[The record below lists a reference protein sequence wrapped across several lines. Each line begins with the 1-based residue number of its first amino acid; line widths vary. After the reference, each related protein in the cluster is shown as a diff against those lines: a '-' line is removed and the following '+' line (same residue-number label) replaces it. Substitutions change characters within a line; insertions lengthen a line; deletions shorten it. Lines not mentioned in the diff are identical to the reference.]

1 MDGIPDH
8 SDDLRLNDIFQGEDI
23 SMLILLPNEMDGIHQ
38 LDAQVNTIDF
48 ASLSWNLE
56 SDDDVEVQLP
66 RFKMEEKIDLK
77 NVLEKVIVPN

>member
-1 MDGIPDH
+1 MDGISDH
-8 SDDLRLNDIFQGEDI
+8 DDDFRLNDIFQGEDI
-23 SMLILLPNEMDGIHQ
+23 SMLILLPYEMDGIHQ
-38 LDAQVNTIDF
+38 LDEQVNTIDF

-77 NVLEKVIVPN
+77 NVLEKVIVHN